1 MLISTLQGEAAVT
14 RSKILIVEDQ
24 QSIRETYAEL
34 LEQEGF
40 VVCQAE
46 GYDDAVLQVDGS
58 IDLALLDIQLVGRS
72 GLEILVYIRERY
84 PDCPVIMMSGYADK
98 ENTLKALRQGAVEYL
113 EKPVDP
119 DELVYSVGHWLD
131 FRAMKQENLRLQD
144 FQAIHQRLQE
154 NEAQIRQANERLN
167 FLLTS
172 TAAVIYAATV
182 DDDYGTTFISENI
195 RRMCGYE
202 ADRFMADPGF
212 RMACVHPDDVARVRE
227 ACKRA
232 LVRSG
237 GRFEYRFRHRDGHY
251 LWVGDEVRVE
261 ADIHGQPE
269 LMGFMVDISERKQGE
284 EKIRQMAYTDLLTG
298 LPNRS
303 LYYDR
308 LQQAI
313 AQCRRSRTMMAVLFM
328 DLDYFKPVNDELGHE
343 WGDEALIEVGRRLQ
357 HCIRETDTVARIG
370 GDEFSIILGEI
381 GSEQAAAHV
390 ADKIIAAIQEPMILK
405 ESRYVLGIS
414 IGICIQQGE
423 YSDVESFMRLADDA
437 MYRAKEGGR
446 NRYCICHYPDAV
458 QTTLLHEDITLEKA
472 LRQALLNDQLLLYYQ
487 PKVDLKSGVMIGT
500 HALLRWDRGDGEL
513 LLPAQFLPQAGKA
526 GLIVPIGQWVLRTA
540 CRQSRAWQ
548 QAGLPIVPV
557 SVNVTAE
564 QLRQADFYAQVK
576 AVLAES
582 GLSADMLELE
592 ISEKDLMQQEAGGL
606 HALQELSVLGVKITM
621 DHFGSG
627 LFSLQSLKA
636 LPLHEL
642 KIDRQL
648 VSQIGEGG
656 EQIARAIIA
665 MGHILNHQVVAE
677 GVETDDQLCFLRD
690 HDSDGMLGYLSSPPL
705 PGEAIAEYL
714 QHNMPMLNAGK
725 DG

>member
-1 MLISTLQGEAAVT
+1 MT

-24 QSIRETYAEL
+24 QSIRDTYSEL
-34 LEQEGF
+34 LEQEGIA
-40 VVCQAE
+40 VCQAA
-46 GYDDAVLQVDGS
+46 GYDDAIVLMDAS
-58 IDLALLDIQLVGRS
+58 IELALLDIQLIGRS
-72 GLEILVYIRERY
+72 GLDILVYIRERY

-119 DELVYSVGHWLD
+119 DELVYSVRHWLD
-131 FRAMKQENLRLQD
+131 FRALKQEKLRLQD
-144 FQAIHQRLQE
+144 FQAIHQRLRE

-172 TAAVIYAATV
+172 TAAVIYAAAV
-182 DDDYGTTFISENI
+182 SDDYGTTFVSENI

-202 ADRFMADPGF
+202 AQRFMADPGF
-212 RMACVHPDDVARVRE
+212 RMACVHPDDVERVRE

-232 LVRSG
+232 LIRSG

-261 ADIHGQPE
+261 EDIHGQPE

-313 AQCRRSRTMMAVLFM
+313 AQCRRSRAMMAVLFM

-381 GSEQAAAHV
+381 GGEQAACHV
-390 ADKIIAAIQEPMILK
+390 ADKIITAIQEPMMLK
-405 ESRYVLGIS
+405 GSRYVLGIS
-414 IGICIQQGE
+414 IGICIQQGD

-437 MYRAKEGGR
+437 MYRAKEDGR
-446 NRYCICHYPDAV
+446 NRYCMCHYPDAV
-458 QTTLLHEDITLEKA
+458 QTGLLHEDLSLEKA
-472 LRQALLNDQLLLYYQ
+472 LRQALLDDQLLLYYQ
-487 PKVDLKSGVMIGT
+487 PKVDVRSGMMIGM
-500 HALLRWDRGDGEL
+500 HALLRWDRGNGEL
-513 LLPAQFLPQAGKA
+513 LLPAQFLAQAVRA

-540 CRQSRAWQ
+540 CLQNRAWQ
-548 QAGLPIVPV
+548 QSGLPVVPV
-557 SVNVTAE
+557 SVTVTAE
-564 QLRQADFYAQVK
+564 QLRLADFYARVVS
-576 AVLAES
+576 VLSES
-582 GLSADMLELE
+582 GLAADMLELE
-592 ISEKDLMQQEAGGL
+592 ISERDLMQQEAV
-606 HALQELSVLGVKITM
+606 ALQALKDLSALGVKITM
-621 DHFGSG
+621 GNFGSG

-648 VSQIGEGG
+648 VRQIGEGG
-656 EQIARAIIA
+656 EQIACAIIA

-677 GVETDDQLCFLRD
+677 GVETTDQLCFLRD

-705 PGEAIAEYL
+705 PVAAIAEYFD
-714 QHNMPMLNAGK
+714 HHSTAMLNRSRE
-725 DG
+725 